1 MVDGGRGSGVRLG
14 RLLRLAFP
22 RLNAVLAHRERSVD
36 AVQLEVEAASVAHRL
51 ALVVAPPEG
60 GGAGSAIRAAQAQ
73 PPGRCLKS
81 PTSRSGVRY
90 DHALKIARYYY
101 AKMVV

>member
-1 MVDGGRGSGVRLG
+1 MIDAGRRSGVRLR
-14 RLLRLAFP
+14 RLFRLAFP
-22 RLNAVLAHRERSVD
+22 RLNAVLAHRQRSVD
-36 AVQLEVEAASVAHRL
+36 AVQLEVEAAGVAHRL

-81 PTSRSGVRY
+81 DQSPTSTFG
-90 DHALKIARYYY
+90 
-101 AKMVV
+101 